1 MIMRVSGGLNNAGI
15 SGLYN
20 TLFQGKVA
28 MHNNRL
34 SREFFPS
41 NNARGQGSIS
51 ASSMQYVSDIK
62 SASSSLS
69 DALRELSGPAFS
81 QRTIVSSN
89 TDVMTINFT
98 GNNPRSVGDISV
110 QVDQIAMGQLNEGSR
125 LNSSAL
131 YSGDRGV
138 NRFAIETGGRTAQ
151 LSISVAAGDSNRDV
165 QQKMATAI
173 NNAGLGLRATVETD
187 SQTNTS
193 MLRVESTNVGT
204 AERNAFS
211 ITDITGNAASGL
223 GANNISRVR
232 QDAIYRVNGGQAQ
245 ISQSNTVN
253 LGNGVS
259 ATFRAASE
267 QPVTATFG
275 KDMNFVRGVVESL
288 VRSYNNLFS
297 AAAGNV
303 NDLKAQSLASRLMNV
318 SSAYSRSL
326 QDLGIGFDS
335 SGRMTVDSA
344 RLNQAFENGRLEQFF
359 TESSGRNFGFGASLG
374 RLANNVQNNTSAFVS
389 NSAFNNAWLENFAY
403 SGFGN
408 PIQLNFPSAGTIF
421 DYMF

>member
-1 MIMRVSGGLNNAGI
+1 
-15 SGLYN
+15 
-20 TLFQGKVA
+20 
-28 MHNNRL
+28 
-34 SREFFPS
+34 
-41 NNARGQGSIS
+41 
-51 ASSMQYVSDIK
+51 MQYVSDIK
-62 SASSSLS
+62 SASSALS
-69 DALRELSGPAFS
+69 DALRDLSGPAFS
-81 QRTIVSSN
+81 QRSMVSSN
-89 TDVMTINFT
+89 ADVMTVSFT
-98 GNNPRSVGDISV
+98 GNNPGSVGDISV
-110 QVDQIAMGQLNEGSR
+110 QVDQIAMGQQNEGSR
-125 LNSSAL
+125 LSSSAL

-138 NRFAIETGGRTAQ
+138 NRFAIETGGRTTQ

-187 SQTNTS
+187 SQTNMS

-211 ITDITGNAASGL
+211 ITDVTGNAASRL
-223 GANNISRVR
+223 GANDVSRVR

-245 ISQSNTVN
+245 VSQSNTVN

-259 ATFRAASE
+259 ATFSAASN
-267 QPVTATFG
+267 QTVTVSPG
-275 KDMNFVRGVVESL
+275 RDMNFIRGVVESL

-335 SGRMTVDSA
+335 SGKMTVDSA
-344 RLNQAFENGRLEQFF
+344 RLNQAFEEGRLENFF
-359 TESSGRNFGFGASLG
+359 TENSGRNFGFGASLG

-389 NSAFNNAWLENFAY
+389 NNAFNNAWLENLAY